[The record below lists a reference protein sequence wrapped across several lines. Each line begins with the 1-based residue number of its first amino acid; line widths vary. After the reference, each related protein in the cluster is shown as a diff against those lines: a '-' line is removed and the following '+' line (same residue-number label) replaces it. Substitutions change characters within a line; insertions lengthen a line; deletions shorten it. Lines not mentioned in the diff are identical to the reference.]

1 MSQKAKIISV
11 KHSGAP
17 VYRGEHYGT
26 DSFITSP
33 DKIMN
38 WLCDG
43 YRTRFNQHRSN
54 RQKYD
59 KNKNLT
65 PIGDNV
71 IDITD
76 KQARIDY
83 SYLSAIPA
91 MILQAPEKKE
101 NTEWFSAVKRRKTLK
116 DKGVKNPGKMPRF
129 KSRKKEDQ
137 YFTCWYNNGAN
148 AKYHKTGKNTGVII
162 ITGRNPKNKKK
173 SLKSKTTWKI
183 TIRIKTYKDIQP
195 YTSITVNWSK
205 QSVVFTSL
213 PQSCKENKIHSNRA
227 VGIDRGGV
235 IPLATSDNNMITP
248 DKKIIDKYESKK
260 KYYQKEMGKARSRAS
275 KIDKTLGNK
284 NHEHMYKVM
293 RGYNYQENKK
303 KANKYSRKIAAYKYA
318 WLQEVT
324 TLLVRKY
331 GVIVLE
337 DLKVKSMT
345 RKGGKRKKGM
355 NRSFLTASPSM
366 IAELLEYKVLLNGKR
381 LVYVPAHYTSQRCS
395 KCGYTSKDNRESQSI
410 FHCQDC
416 SYKENADI
424 NAANNILAL
433 YEFILEGTDLSTY
446 DPSDYMND
454 GGEIIRPKI
463 PTGMGEEFF
472 KPSIKADLDDAIDPV
487 KVTHD
492 TPSI

>member
-17 VYRGEHYGT
+17 VYRGCIKGT
-26 DSFITSP
+26 DSFIASP

-43 YRTRFNQHRSN
+43 YRTRFNQHRSK
-54 RQKYD
+54 RKKYD

-76 KQARIDY
+76 KQARVDY
-83 SYLSAIPA
+83 SYLSAMPA

-116 DKGVKNPGKMPRF
+116 EKGVKNPGKLPRF

-137 YFTCWYNNGAN
+137 YFTCWFNNGAN

-173 SLKSKTTWKI
+173 SLKDKASWKI
-183 TIRIKTYKDIQP
+183 TIRIKTYDNIQS

-205 QSVVFTSL
+205 KNIVFTSS
-213 PQSCKENKIHSNRA
+213 PQSRKKNITQTDDI

-235 IPLATSDNNMITP
+235 IPLATSDNDMIIP
-248 DKKIIDKYESKK
+248 DKKIIDKYESKR

-275 KIDKTLGNK
+275 KIDKSRGNK
-284 NHEHMYKVM
+284 NHEYMYKVM

-303 KANKYSRKIAAYKYA
+303 KASKYSRKIAAYKYA

-331 GVIVLE
+331 GVIILE
-337 DLKVKSMT
+337 DLKVKNMT

-366 IAELLEYKVLLNGKR
+366 IADLLEYKVLLNGKR
-381 LVYVPAHYTSQRCS
+381 LVYVPAHYTSQRCNN
-395 KCGYTSKDNRESQSI
+395 CGYTSKDNRESQSI
-410 FHCQDC
+410 FHCQSC
-416 SYKENADI
+416 HFKENADI
-424 NAANNILAL
+424 NAAKNILAL
-433 YEFILEGTDLSTY
+433 YEFVLEGTDLSAY
-446 DPSDYMND
+446 DVNHMN
-454 GGEIIRPKI
+454 GSGEIIRPTI
-463 PTGMGEEFF
+463 PTGMREEFF
-472 KPSIKADLDDAIDPV
+472 KPSIKADLDDTIDPV

-492 TPSI
+492 TTSI

>member
-1 MSQKAKIISV
+1 M
-11 KHSGAP
+11 
-17 VYRGEHYGT
+17 
-26 DSFITSP
+26 
-33 DKIMN
+33 
-38 WLCDG
+38 
-43 YRTRFNQHRSN
+43 
-54 RQKYD
+54 
-59 KNKNLT
+59 
-65 PIGDNV
+65 
-71 IDITD
+71 
-76 KQARIDY
+76 
-83 SYLSAIPA
+83 
-91 MILQAPEKKE
+91 
-101 NTEWFSAVKRRKTLK
+101 
-116 DKGVKNPGKMPRF
+116 
-129 KSRKKEDQ
+129 
-137 YFTCWYNNGAN
+137 
-148 AKYHKTGKNTGVII
+148 II

-463 PTGMGEEFF
+463 PTGMREEFF
-472 KPSIKADLDDAIDPV
+472 EPSIKADLDDAIDPV

>member
-17 VYRGEHYGT
+17 IYRGEQQGT

-43 YRTRFNQHRSN
+43 YRTRFNQHRSQ
-54 RQKYD
+54 RKKYD

-71 IDITD
+71 VDITD
-76 KQARIDY
+76 KQARVDY
-83 SYLSAIPA
+83 SYLSSIPS

-116 DKGVKNPGKMPRF
+116 EKGVKNPGKMPRF

-137 YFTCWYNNGAN
+137 YFTCWYNNGTN
-148 AKYHKTGKNTGVII
+148 AKYYKTGKNTGVII
-162 ITGRNPKNKKK
+162 ITGKNPKGKKRTPK
-173 SLKSKTTWKI
+173 DKQSWKI

-205 QSVVFTSL
+205 KSVVFTSM
-213 PQSCKENKIHSNRA
+213 PQSRKENIIQSNDI

-235 IPLATSDNNMITP
+235 IPLATSDNDLITP
-248 DKKIIDKYESKK
+248 DKKVLDKYESKK
-260 KYYQKEMGKARSRAS
+260 KYYQKKMGKARSRAS
-275 KIDKTLGNK
+275 KIDKNRGNK
-284 NHEHMYKVM
+284 NHEYMYKVM

-303 KANKYSRKIAAYKYA
+303 KANKYSRKIAAYKYS
-318 WLQEVT
+318 WLQEAT

-331 GVIVLE
+331 GVLVLE

-366 IAELLEYKVLLNGKR
+366 IADLLEYKVLLNGKR
-381 LVYVPAHYTSQRCS
+381 LVYVPAYYTSQRCNE
-395 KCGYTSKDNRESQSI
+395 CGYTSKDNRESQSI

-416 SYKENADI
+416 HYTDNADI
-424 NAANNILAL
+424 NAAKNILEL
-433 YEFILEGTDLSTY
+433 YEFILEGTDLSAY
-446 DPSDYMND
+446 DENHMND
-454 GGEIIRPKI
+454 GGEIVRPTI
-463 PTGMGEEFF
+463 PEGMREEFF

-487 KVTHD
+487 KVISGT
-492 TPSI
+492 SS

>member
-17 VYRGEHYGT
+17 IYRGEQQGT

-43 YRTRFNQHRSN
+43 YRTRFNQHRSQ
-54 RQKYD
+54 RKKYD

-71 IDITD
+71 VDITD
-76 KQARIDY
+76 KQARVDY
-83 SYLSAIPA
+83 SYLSSIPS

-116 DKGVKNPGKMPRF
+116 EKGVKNPGKMPRF

-148 AKYHKTGKNTGVII
+148 AKYYKTGKNTGVII
-162 ITGRNPKNKKK
+162 ITGKNPKGKKRTPK
-173 SLKSKTTWKI
+173 DKQSWKI

-205 QSVVFTSL
+205 KSVVFTSM
-213 PQSCKENKIHSNRA
+213 PQSRKENIIQSNDI

-235 IPLATSDNNMITP
+235 IPLATSDNDLITP
-248 DKKIIDKYESKK
+248 DKKVLDKYESKK
-260 KYYQKEMGKARSRAS
+260 KYYQKKMGKARSRAS
-275 KIDKTLGNK
+275 KIDKNRGNK
-284 NHEHMYKVM
+284 NHEYMYKVM

-303 KANKYSRKIAAYKYA
+303 KANKYSRKIAAYKYS
-318 WLQEVT
+318 WLQEAT

-331 GVIVLE
+331 GVLVLE

-366 IAELLEYKVLLNGKR
+366 IADLLEYKVLLNGKR
-381 LVYVPAHYTSQRCS
+381 LVYVPAYYTSQRCNE
-395 KCGYTSKDNRESQSI
+395 CGYTSKDNRESQSI

-416 SYKENADI
+416 HYTDNADI
-424 NAANNILAL
+424 NAAKNILEL
-433 YEFILEGTDLSTY
+433 YEFILEGTDLSAY
-446 DPSDYMND
+446 DENHMND
-454 GGEIIRPKI
+454 GGEIVRPTI
-463 PTGMGEEFF
+463 PEGMREEFF

-487 KVTHD
+487 KVISD
-492 TPSI
+492 TSSS

>member
-17 VYRGEHYGT
+17 VYRGEHQGT

-43 YRTRFNQHRSN
+43 YRTRFNQHRSQ
-54 RQKYD
+54 RKKYD

-101 NTEWFSAVKRRKTLK
+101 NTEWFSAVKRRKTLR
-116 DKGVKNPGKMPRF
+116 DKGVKNPGKLPRF

-137 YFTCWYNNGAN
+137 YFTCWFNNGTNAN
-148 AKYHKTGKNTGVII
+148 YHKTGKNTGVII
-162 ITGRNPKNKKK
+162 ITGKNPRGKKK
-173 SLKSKTTWKI
+173 SLKSKSTWKI
-183 TIRIKTYKDIQP
+183 IIRIKTYKDIKP
-195 YTSITVNWSK
+195 YTSITVNWST
-205 QSVVFTSL
+205 QSVIFTSM
-213 PQSCKENKIHSNRA
+213 PQYRKENTTQTNRI

-235 IPLATSDNNMITP
+235 IPLATSDNNILVP
-248 DKKIIDKYESKK
+248 DKKIIEKYESKK
-260 KYYQKEMGKARSRAS
+260 KHYQKEMGKARSRAS
-275 KIDKTLGNK
+275 KIDKTRGNK
-284 NHEHMYKVM
+284 KHEYMYKVM
-293 RGYNYQENKK
+293 RGYKYQENKK

-318 WLQEVT
+318 WLQEMT

-331 GVIVLE
+331 GVLVLE

-381 LVYVPAHYTSQRCS
+381 LVYVPAYYTSQRCS
-395 KCGYTSKDNRESQSI
+395 KCGYTDKDNRESQSI
-410 FHCQDC
+410 FYCQDC
-416 SYKENADI
+416 SYKSNADI
-424 NAANNILAL
+424 NAARNILSL
-433 YEFILEGTDLSTY
+433 YEFILEGTDLSAY
-446 DPSDYMND
+446 DPSDHMN
-454 GGEIIRPKI
+454 GSGEIIRPTI
-463 PTGMGEEFF
+463 PNGMREEFF
-472 KPSIKADLDDAIDPV
+472 KPSIKAILDDAIDPV
-487 KVTHD
+487 KVISD
-492 TPSI
+492 TSSS